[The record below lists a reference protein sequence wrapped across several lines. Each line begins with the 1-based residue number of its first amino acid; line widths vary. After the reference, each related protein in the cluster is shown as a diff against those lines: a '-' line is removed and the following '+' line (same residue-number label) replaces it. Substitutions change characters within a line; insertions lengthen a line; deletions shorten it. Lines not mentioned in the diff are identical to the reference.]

1 MLNKG
6 NQPYLV
12 TILSIPNIWL
22 NFYVYGFLKH
32 PNVKLKLK
40 PIKKYSEYNFT
51 MRMAVSIEYKNEK
64 RTIIIDTDD
73 PSADHFNYIGFDFVF
88 ISQKLL
94 KSKSIYP
101 DNVIALNPH
110 FPFRHNIINY
120 LLLKKLIFLNYPVCC
135 MRYFIQNL
143 RLKKMND
150 ILNIRNSEVENL
162 IFYYR
167 SLWAKEYQTN
177 LLGAVFL
184 DFFTRQGYNV
194 IGGLYR
200 IDGFK
205 TNNTTIDKFIV
216 KSRLD
221 NKKYLQYLSKS
232 KYVLNTP
239 AVRGAI
245 SWRFA
250 EYLFVNKNIVS
261 TEFKVELPTKFNYYL
276 VNEDEKTFTEELD
289 KLQYFKGCFDNRT
302 LVAQVLLPTKQI
314 DYIFSFLKLN

>member
-1 MLNKG
+1 
-6 NQPYLV
+6 
-12 TILSIPNIWL
+12 
-22 NFYVYGFLKH
+22 
-32 PNVKLKLK
+32 
-40 PIKKYSEYNFT
+40 
-51 MRMAVSIEYKNEK
+51 MRMAVSIEYRNEK

-73 PSADHFNYIGFDFVF
+73 PSVDHFNYIGFDFVF

-110 FPFRHNIINY
+110 FPFRHNILTY
-120 LLLKKLIFLNYPVCC
+120 LLLKKFIFLHYPVGC
-135 MRYFIQNL
+135 MRYFIENL
-143 RLKKMND
+143 RLKKLND
-150 ILNIRNSEVENL
+150 ILNIRNAEIENL

-167 SLWAKEYQTN
+167 SLWKNEYQTN
-177 LLGAVFL
+177 VLGARFL
-184 DFFTRQGYNV
+184 DFFTHQGYNV

-200 IDGFK
+200 RKDGF
-205 TNNTTIDKFIV
+205 TTENPIIDKFIV
-216 KSRLD
+216 ISCLN

-250 EYLFVNKNIVS
+250 EYLFANKNIVT

-289 KLQYFKGCFDNRT
+289 KLQYFKGCFDNKT
-302 LVAQVLLPTKQI
+302 LVEQVLLPTKQI